1 MTAKTRYSALGLA
14 GSKDSVNNSQDTFI
28 KTFEFD
34 VNAVASAAEQ
44 DTGIAAPAG
53 TIQVIS
59 AYLEVDTAEATAAA
73 KTVSV
78 GIVGQAAAF
87 LGASDVS
94 ATGPVGTPVT
104 AAIAGGAN
112 FSFTLAGADFVEL
125 VSRCVVTVLAT
136 DE

>member
-1 MTAKTRYSALGLA
+1 MTAKTRFSALGVA
-14 GSKDSVNNSQDTFI
+14 GGKDRPTNTKDTFI

-34 VNAVASAAEQ
+34 INAVASAAEQ

-59 AYLEVDTAEATAAA
+59 AYIEVEVAEFTAAA
-73 KTVSV
+73 TTIDV
-78 GIVGQAAAF
+78 GIVGQAAVILNDA
-87 LGASDVS
+87 DVA

-104 AAIAGGAN
+104 AAYAGGAN